1 MKQGVFI
8 FFMAV
13 AAVSLGIML
22 KQCDSEPLRAA
33 PPNKVSSS

>member
-1 MKQGVFI
+1 VKQGVFI

-22 KQCDSEPLRAA
+22 KQCDSEKRAA
-33 PPNKVSSS
+33 PPDKVSSS